1 MIAYDPTL
9 IHEFAERLYKRARGV
24 VVSYGVLGFVLG
36 GIGGF
41 ALGIGVSG
49 PRGSGAM
56 MMAVVVGIVGLAVG
70 VVAGIEKAFWLK
82 LEAQR
87 ALCQLQTEINTRHA
101 PGQSHAQL
109 RAG

>member
-9 IHEFAERLYKRARGV
+9 IQEFAERFYKRARSV
-24 VVSYGVLGFVLG
+24 VVSYGVLGFLLG

-41 ALGIGVSG
+41 AFGIAVSG
-49 PRGSGAM
+49 PRASNGM
-56 MMAVVVGIVGLAVG
+56 TVAVVLGVVGLVVG

-87 ALCQLQTEINTRHA
+87 ALCQLQTEINTRHT
-101 PGQSHAQL
+101 PG
-109 RAG
+109 